1 MSEAISI
8 DKATSQQLRRLLK
21 DKRTA
26 LAQALGHRDEISV
39 VRAADVID
47 AMQLSQERSIAV
59 ESLDLET
66 HLLRQ
71 VDAALARMDEGT
83 YGTCLHCED
92 QIPEKRLGALPWA
105 ILCLGCQERHE
116 RQNPRR
122 SAAPFEEAA

>member
-1 MSEAISI
+1 MSETISI
-8 DKATSQQLRRLLK
+8 DKATSQRLRQQLK
-21 DKRTA
+21 DKRAA
-26 LAQALGHRDEISV
+26 LATALGHRDEISV

-92 QIPEKRLGALPWA
+92 QIPEKRLRALPWA

-122 SAAPFEEAA
+122 SAVPFEEAA

>member
-1 MSEAISI
+1 MSEAVSI
-8 DKATSQQLRRLLK
+8 NHATAQQLRGVLN

-26 LAQALGHRDEISV
+26 LAKALGHRDEILI

-47 AMQLSQERSIAV
+47 ALQLSQERSLAI

-71 VDAALARMDEGT
+71 VDVALARMDEGT

-92 QIPEKRLGALPWA
+92 QIPEKRLRALPWA

-122 SAAPFEEAA
+122 SVMPLEEAA

>member
-8 DKATSQQLRRLLK
+8 DNATSQQLQRLLK

-47 AMQLSQERSIAV
+47 AMQLSQERNIAV
-59 ESLDLET
+59 ENLDLET

-92 QIPEKRLGALPWA
+92 QIPEKRLRALPWA
-105 ILCLGCQERHE
+105 ILCLGCQERQE

-122 SAAPFEEAA
+122 SAVRFAEAA

>member
-92 QIPEKRLGALPWA
+92 QIPEKRLRALPWA
-105 ILCLGCQERHE
+105 ILCLGCQERHV

-122 SAAPFEEAA
+122 SAMPFVEAG

>member
-1 MSEAISI
+1 MSEAIAI
-8 DKATSQQLRRLLK
+8 ERATSQHLRQQLN

-26 LAQALGHRDEISV
+26 LARALGHRDEISI

-47 AMQLSQERSIAV
+47 AMQLSQERSLAI

-66 HLLRQ
+66 QLLRQ

-83 YGTCLHCED
+83 YGICLHCED
-92 QIPEKRLGALPWA
+92 PIPEKRLRALPWA
-105 ILCLGCQERHE
+105 ILCVGCQERHE

-122 SAAPFEEAA
+122 SAMPLEEAA